1 MRISME
7 VCSFSFSALVF
18 LVESLGVSVFS
29 VVGVSLVADIG
40 G

>member
-1 MRISME
+1 ME
-7 VCSFSFSALVF
+7 VSSFSFSTLLL